1 MRALISITCGLWSLK
16 YYVIYIIPSTSNTL
30 IQGHLIKISRL
41 YISVVKEKSGMFSL
55 WYLTELSREISDDLS
70 KWPNKCHTVIVYIQL
85 RVKVSE
91 WFFNEWDKKDR
102 HYYICDI
109 WIIYTGALLVAEIK
123 RQNNS
128 FLRLVQWKLVS
139 NIYYIKHPTPKMC
152 FNHCHLL
159 QCITSGYIY

>member
-1 MRALISITCGLWSLK
+1 MRALISMTCGLWSLK

-123 RQNNS
+123 RQNNT
-128 FLRLVQWKLVS
+128 FLRLVQ
-139 NIYYIKHPTPKMC
+139 
-152 FNHCHLL
+152 
-159 QCITSGYIY
+159 